1 MSNWAHTSP
10 SGRNLNLVNSVH
22 SQLTV
27 MFHSLPHL
35 FFFFNLGFH
44 IMSIEYTCE
53 EQQQFWEVESGL
65 WLLFM
70 LMSTDIHVFP
80 AGLQLLANAAHSV
93 SSLHQPPSG
102 PWKSLFFSLFSSELI
117 CLRPIRDVSRKYF
130 SSPISKICGDRY
142 RSLEWWYCQ
151 SLYCSQIPILSGI
164 IFFWDKVWGVG
175 LSEAQGFFS

>member
-1 MSNWAHTSP
+1 
-10 SGRNLNLVNSVH
+10 
-22 SQLTV
+22 
-27 MFHSLPHL
+27 
-35 FFFFNLGFH
+35 
-44 IMSIEYTCE
+44 MSIEYTCE

-80 AGLQLLANAAHSV
+80 AGRQLLANAAHSV

-142 RSLEWWYCQ
+142 RSPEWWYCQ

-175 LSEAQGFFS
+175 LSGLKDSSHRLGILLLCWWRLHYCVTPVMLISFFSYYKF